1 MQIAMDDVQVEGRR
15 SPMLEA
21 TTLTLASGECVL
33 LAGEPGHGHTALALV
48 ATGRLAPYT
57 GTVTLVDDD
66 GTTSTSTAD
75 LRRVTA
81 VVDVPGISEPDEA
94 LTVGDVVAEELS
106 LAGQRSL
113 PGRAKRWL
121 DAHDLL
127 DRRGDR
133 VDELHGALRTALL
146 SSLASEREDVRFLVL
161 TLPDRHRSEPSNWWS
176 VAESLAALGYGV
188 LVQCTRSSARDLGA
202 DLPPARGDDA
212 LRAAPVEALRTRPA
226 PAVGDVPAV
235 AGEPTVPTV
244 LGEPAVPRVPA
255 GPAGPDGARTAGATE
270 PAETTDPTPTVAREA
285 PGRHQATTA
294 PERAPEPEPEP
305 EPEPGPD
312 PGLGQGRAAEAAPE
326 PAADPAAEP
335 ATDRAA
341 DLAADPAADRA
352 ADPAADPAAGPSPDE
367 GTDR

>member
-15 SPMLEA
+15 APMLEA

-66 GTTSTSTAD
+66 GATTTATAD

-113 PGRAKRWL
+113 PGDATKWL

-133 VDELHGALRTALL
+133 VDELHGTLRTALL
-146 SSLASEREDVRFLVL
+146 TSLASERTEVRFLVL
-161 TLPDRHRSEPSNWWS
+161 TLPDRHRGEPSGWWA

-226 PAVGDVPAV
+226 PVV
-235 AGEPTVPTV
+235 
-244 LGEPAVPRVPA
+244 
-255 GPAGPDGARTAGATE
+255 GPDEQAADGAE
-270 PAETTDPTPTVAREA
+270 PDAAPVETTDPTTLFDRAE
-285 PGRHQATTA
+285 PGRHQATDPPEPEAPAAPDSVPASA
-294 PERAPEPEPEP
+294 PEVGQGSPEPEPEP
-305 EPEPGPD
+305 EPEPGPA
-312 PGLGQGRAAEAAPE
+312 PGPE
-326 PAADPAAEP
+326 PGPEGAVASPPAQDPAP
-335 ATDRAA
+335 
-341 DLAADPAADRA
+341 DPA
-352 ADPAADPAAGPSPDE
+352 PDE
-367 GTDR
+367 ESDR

>member
-1 MQIAMDDVQVEGRR
+1 MDDVQVEGRR
-15 SPMLEA
+15 APMLEA

-48 ATGRLAPYT
+48 ATGRLAPFT
-57 GTVTLVDDD
+57 GTVTLVGDD
-66 GTTSTSTAD
+66 GTTTTATAD

-113 PGRAKRWL
+113 PGDAKKWL

-133 VDELHGALRTALL
+133 VDELHGTLRTALL
-146 SSLASEREDVRFLVL
+146 TSLASERADVRFLVL
-161 TLPDRHRSEPSNWWS
+161 TLPDRHGGEPSGWWA

-226 PAVGDVPAV
+226 PA
-235 AGEPTVPTV
+235 
-244 LGEPAVPRVPA
+244 AVPDERPA
-255 GPAGPDGARTAGATE
+255 DDAAAVGPPE
-270 PAETTDPTPTVAREA
+270 PVETTDPTTLFDRAE
-285 PGRHQATTA
+285 PGRHRADA
-294 PERAPEPEPEP
+294 VPEPEAAAGPPDGPDPGRDAGRGPAEQGPAQEPEPEP
-305 EPEPGPD
+305 EPEPDPD
-312 PGLGQGRAAEAAPE
+312 PA
-326 PAADPAAEP
+326 
-335 ATDRAA
+335 
-341 DLAADPAADRA
+341 
-352 ADPAADPAAGPSPDE
+352 PDE
-367 GTDR
+367 EVDR